1 MAKKNR
7 FCVTCG
13 HDCHH
18 DKDCEYKNDSQG
30 IFDCMEE
37 IGSHDC
43 ACQKDNSEYHQTDSG
58 KEE

>member
-1 MAKKNR
+1 
-7 FCVTCG
+7 
-13 HDCHH
+13 H

-37 IGSHDC
+37 LVHMIVLV
-43 ACQKDNSEYHQTDSG
+43 KKINSEYHQTDSG